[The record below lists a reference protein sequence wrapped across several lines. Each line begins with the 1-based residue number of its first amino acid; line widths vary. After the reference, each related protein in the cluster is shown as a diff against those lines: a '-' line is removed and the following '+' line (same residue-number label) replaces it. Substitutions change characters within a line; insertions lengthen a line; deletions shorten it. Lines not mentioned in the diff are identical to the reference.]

1 MTTLPVD
8 CIVVGL
14 AILVFSIM
22 LWGIGRMI
30 DQRLAHMET
39 SLVGLGQ
46 QMTSALHAI
55 ERFLDRQDARD
66 QRDRPHPGPAE

>member
-1 MTTLPVD
+1 MSNTPVD
-8 CIVVGL
+8 CIMVGL

-22 LWGIGRMI
+22 LWDVGRMI

-46 QMTSALHAI
+46 RMTAALGAGV
-55 ERFLDRQDARD
+55 RFLDRVKRRDAS
-66 QRDRPHPGPAE
+66 